1 MRTTRLQPLRG
12 ECWQHHVVRCR
23 TSTNKFVSF
32 SVESFYCPDIVGQ
45 AMNGLTQMPNRRPSF
60 LCPDSHYE
68 SDFSLISLALW
79 VWLPLLVCFHLWV
92 WLLVLILVSHYFSG
106 FCVNCT
112 LYMLCNTESVLQG
125 LDIWCIAVSIPWTN
139 HWNQFEINDPES
151 RSPCGSM
158 WFCVVLCGSGG
169 MHRLCIPRPSDR
181 DRTHSLCR
189 HAGRSFSNKNILV
202 VGANIVRTWENL
214 IDWTSAIPK
223 PDGRKSEFCLITK
236 RF

>member
-1 MRTTRLQPLRG
+1 MLFGVELR
-12 ECWQHHVVRCR
+12 Q
-23 TSTNKFVSF
+23 TSLWAFQWKVSIVLTL
-32 SVESFYCPDIVGQ
+32 SGRQWMASRKCPIGDLASYAQILI
-45 AMNGLTQMPNRRPSF
+45 MNLN
-60 LCPDSHYE
+60 
-68 SDFSLISLALW
+68 SLISLASFMSLITPIG
-79 VWLPLLVCFHLWV
+79 LCFPLWV
-92 WLLVLILVSHYFSG
+92 WLLVLILVSHYVSG
-106 FCVNCT
+106 FCVSCT
-112 LYMLCNTESVLQG
+112 LYIIHALYYRV
-125 LDIWCIAVSIPWTN
+125 CITCSRHLMHRGFNPMDKSLKSIR
-139 HWNQFEINDPES
+139 NQWSGITITV
-151 RSPCGSM
+151 
-158 WFCVVLCGSGG
+158 WFCVVPCGSGG